1 MASKLLRVLSSLT
14 QGSQSSRPVSVASAL
29 SDAGDTPMEDGTN
42 SANESVLQ
50 LSHSRTSSVG
60 GDRKP
65 QNELRAL
72 ASLASQCALSL
83 IEVADELKPVPY
95 IGPLVECLTLV
106 FRAVER
112 TRVNK
117 EQWKLLQGR
126 CVMVLRIGGAQVMNN
141 GHQHYPGLV
150 EAARELENTLD
161 EITKRVE
168 HYNQMKD
175 TFTLLKH
182 QTISEEI
189 ERFFGK
195 LDYCL
200 RLFSVAPTSPRL
212 NGSDN
217 SVPLENRNIE
227 RLQDELERHE
237 GRHTRELTDMK
248 VDIQGIDHKG
258 VLSKID
264 KIDEALRQ
272 VLDNKSAIL
281 QAQST
286 TTADT
291 YIDAQQIIR
300 TILSVTKLQL
310 PPKLLLGKQCIL
322 DANVPIQTGITCVYL
337 ASFLGGE
344 KVAKKVFRLGISDQ
358 KSVDKYASRFLRIA
372 ELWSKLRSD
381 YTLPFYGI
389 GMEPS
394 GRNNHFQLYMVSP
407 WMKNF
412 DAMTYL
418 DRYRDNSGV
427 KKNILQIVT
436 DAALGLQYLHNRPPV
451 VHSGMKGA
459 LENDEDPELP
469 VVMTGKTEAQR
480 WMAPEMFGDGELV
493 LTTHCDVWG
502 WAMATLEIIS
512 GSVPYCKHRQDMN
525 VMYKILEG
533 PPQRKDYPKFDKY
546 IHKPDKMWELLEKC
560 WANEPESRPTM
571 DEVVV
576 ALKAIARMPE

>member
-1 MASKLLRVLSSLT
+1 MASKLLSMSAIVST

-29 SDAGDTPMEDGTN
+29 SDAGDTAMEDGTN

-106 FRAVER
+106 FRPWSGTRRAVEATPGPMCDGVTYWR
-112 TRVNK
+112 SASD
-117 EQWKLLQGR
+117 EQWTSALSWTR
-126 CVMVLRIGGAQVMNN
+126 R
-141 GHQHYPGLV
+141 
-150 EAARELENTLD
+150 AARELENTLD

-200 RLFSVAPTSPRL
+200 RLFSYSADVAQAQWIGQFRA
-212 NGSDN
+212 
-217 SVPLENRNIE
+217 VREQEQRNIE
-227 RLQDELERHE
+227 RLQD
-237 GRHTRELTDMK
+237 ELTDMK

-258 VLSKID
+258 NLVLSKID

-322 DANVPIQTGITCVYL
+322 DANVPIQTGITCDVYL

-427 KKNILQIVT
+427 KKNILQIVGHSV
-436 DAALGLQYLHNRPPV
+436 GLQYLHNRLPPV
-451 VHSGMKGA
+451 VHSGMKGSNILISDSGGGVLGGFGLTKA

-502 WAMATLEIIS
+502 WA
-512 GSVPYCKHRQDMN
+512 
-525 VMYKILEG
+525 
-533 PPQRKDYPKFDKY
+533 
-546 IHKPDKMWELLEKC
+546 WLLSK
-560 WANEPESRPTM
+560 
-571 DEVVV
+571 
-576 ALKAIARMPE
+576 

>member
-1 MASKLLRVLSSLT
+1 MASKLLKVLSSST

-29 SDAGDTPMEDGTN
+29 SDAGDTTMEDGTN

-200 RLFSVAPTSPRL
+200 RLFSYSADVAQAQWIGQFRA
-212 NGSDN
+212 
-217 SVPLENRNIE
+217 VREQEQRNIE
-227 RLQDELERHE
+227 RLQD
-237 GRHTRELTDMK
+237 ELTDMK

-258 VLSKID
+258 NLVLSKID

-322 DANVPIQTGITCVYL
+322 DANVPIQTGITCDVYL

-436 DAALGLQYLHNRPPV
+436 DAALGLQYLHKRLPPV
-451 VHSGMKGA
+451 VHSGMKGSNILISDSGGGVLGGFGLTKA

-502 WAMATLEIIS
+502 WAMATLEVNLF
-512 GSVPYCKHRQDMN
+512 SVLP
-525 VMYKILEG
+525 
-533 PPQRKDYPKFDKY
+533 
-546 IHKPDKMWELLEKC
+546 
-560 WANEPESRPTM
+560 
-571 DEVVV
+571 
-576 ALKAIARMPE
+576 